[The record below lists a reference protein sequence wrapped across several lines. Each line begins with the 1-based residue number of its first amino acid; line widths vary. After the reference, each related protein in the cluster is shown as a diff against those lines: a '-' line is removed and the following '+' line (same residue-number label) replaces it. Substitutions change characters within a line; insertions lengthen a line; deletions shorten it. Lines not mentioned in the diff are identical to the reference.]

1 MRPLNLEQLA
11 SLVAVADLGGFT
23 AAARARNLSQP
34 AVSQQI
40 RDLEERHGVTLVERL
55 GRRVQPTQAGR
66 ALVEH
71 ARRLLT
77 ESEAALATLKRHRDG
92 GLGRVRIGTGTAALT
107 YLLPPILA
115 RLRAQQPGIELA
127 VSTGPTE
134 QMLERLRANELDL
147 GLIPLPAETEGFLLR
162 RIRSDPLVAIL
173 PAGDAALAA
182 AVGAAPTAP
191 ALARQTL
198 ILEGNRGSHARLI
211 RDWFAAAGLEMRAAM
226 WLSSIEAVRN
236 TVVAGLGCAILP
248 SEVVAG
254 GNPAGL
260 RVLLLEP
267 PVNRPLALVHRREKL
282 EDPAFRQVRRAL
294 LALSRKSGPTPGVAP
309 GPGLC

>member
-1 MRPLNLEQLA
+1 MRPLNLDQLA
-11 SLVAVADLGGFT
+11 SLVAIADLGGFT

-34 AVSQQI
+34 AISQQI

-55 GRRVQPTQAGR
+55 GRRVQPTLAGR
-66 ALVEH
+66 ALIAH

-77 ESEAALATLKRHRDG
+77 EGEAALATLKRHRDG

-107 YLLPPILA
+107 YLLPPILT
-115 RLRAQQPGIELA
+115 RLRREQPGIELA

-134 QMLERLRANELDL
+134 EMLERLRAGTLDL
-147 GLIPLPAETEGFLLR
+147 GLVTLPAEIEGFQVR
-162 RIRSDPLVAIL
+162 RLRSDPIVALL

-182 AVGAAPTAP
+182 AVGARPTAP
-191 ALARQTL
+191 ALAKQTL

-211 RDWFAAAGLEMRAAM
+211 REWFAAAGLEMRAAM
-226 WLSSIEAVRN
+226 WLSSIEAVRH
-236 TVVAGLGCAILP
+236 TVIAGLGCAILP

-254 GNPAGL
+254 ENGRGL
-260 RVLLLEP
+260 AVLELDP
-267 PVNRPLALVHRREKL
+267 PVNRTLALVHRREKL

-294 LALSRKSGPTPGVAP
+294 LALARP
-309 GPGLC
+309 